1 MPRMRSA
8 TLEELAAT
16 FGCRLEGPGD
26 TLVSRVA
33 TLAGAG
39 ADAVTFLANPLYR
52 EQLAATH
59 AAAVVLE
66 ERFASESPVACLVC
80 TNPYA
85 TFARIAAHLHPA
97 PVIPPGVHPAASV
110 APDAVVPESAHVGAG
125 AVIGAGCRLGAGV
138 VIGPGSVLGT
148 EVSVG
153 AHSRLAPHVTVL
165 DRVTIGAR
173 CIIHAGAVIG
183 SDGFGFAED
192 QGEWVKIPQL
202 GTVQVGDDVE
212 IGANTTIDRGTI
224 EATII
229 EDGVKLDNLVQIA
242 HNVRVGAHTVMA
254 AMSGAAG
261 STKIGRR
268 CKIGGGAVIAN
279 QLTICDDVM
288 LLFRSVVTKSI
299 REPGIYGGA
308 LPADEAA
315 RWRRNVSRLRN
326 LDTMAQRLRAVE
338 KAMHTID
345 RDRNDRD
352 DD

>member
-1 MPRMRSA
+1 MRSA
-8 TLEELAAT
+8 TLEELAAK
-16 FGCRLEGPGD
+16 FGCRLEGPGK

-33 TLAGAG
+33 TLASAG
-39 ADAVTFLANPLYR
+39 ADAVAFLANPLYR

-66 ERFASESPVACLVC
+66 ERFASESPVACLVT

-85 TFARIAAHLHPA
+85 TFARIAAFLHPA
-97 PVIPPGVHPAASV
+97 PVVPPGVHPAASV
-110 APDAVVPESAHVGAG
+110 APGAVVPESAHVGAG

-138 VIGPGSVLGT
+138 VIGPGTVLGT
-148 EVSVG
+148 DVSVG
-153 AHSRLAPHVTVL
+153 AHSRFAPRVTVL
-165 DRVTIGAR
+165 DRVTIGER
-173 CIIHAGAVIG
+173 CIVHAGAVIG

-202 GTVQVGDDVE
+202 GTVQIGDDVE

-224 EATII
+224 DATII

-326 LDTMAQRLRAVE
+326 LDTMAQRLRTVE

-345 RDRNDRD
+345 QDKNDRD
-352 DD
+352 ND